1 MIEKIK
7 KFITSAQTLYGQMK
21 QVVIAVFS
29 LVILLFIYRK
39 GKSEQQNEQLK
50 GNFDAIKKAKKIR
63 TSITDSDIR
72 KLHTKYKR

>member
-50 GNFDAIKKAKKIR
+50 ENFDAIKKAKKIR
-63 TSITDSDIR
+63 TSVTDSDIR
-72 KLHTKYKR
+72 KLHSKYKR